1 MFDIKKFCFDYK
13 LTQVEFANIIGE
25 AQPVISHMIKGSR
38 KVRLEHI
45 EKLRAK
51 YGDVVSN
58 YLIDGEVRPARAAMI
73 SPLPTST
80 GCVSDV
86 QGAYSVEDVTEC
98 DIHCPAKLPYIKSE
112 IVQSRDINIR
122 QLIERDSGRLEYRSM
137 RELIGNDV
145 SYIQKV
151 ITGAMQPLFQPGDY
165 LFIRFLPEDAKLISG
180 AIYLVDS
187 KAYGAMVRQVYV
199 NGDKLHLHS
208 INPEFKELE
217 VHRSE
222 IYSISLVVRSLRS
235 DFNPPN
241 TPDLAEMFSKR
252 EEQMMRLLDMHDA
265 ALAEISRQNERLERE
280 RERQDKLIDKMLGK
294 I

>member
-1 MFDIKKFCFDYK
+1 MFDIKKFCFD
-13 LTQVEFANIIGE
+13 LNISQAAFGEVIGE
-25 AQPVISHMIKGSR
+25 AQSVVSHMAKGVR
-38 KVRLEHI
+38 KIRLEHI

-51 YGDVVSN
+51 YGDIVNN
-58 YLIDGEVRPARAAMI
+58 YFIDGEVRPVQPARM
-73 SPLPTST
+73 SPHHE

-86 QGAYSVEDVTEC
+86 EGAYSVEDLTGC
-98 DIHCPAKLPYIKSE
+98 DVHCPAKLPYVKSE

-122 QLIERDSGRLEYRSM
+122 QLIERDAGRLEHRSM
-137 RELIGNDV
+137 RELVGGDV
-145 SYIQKV
+145 DYIQKV
-151 ITGAMQPLFQPGDY
+151 ITGAMMPLFQPGDY
-165 LFIRFLPEDAKLISG
+165 LFIRFLPDDAKLISG

-199 NGDKLHLHS
+199 NDDKLHLHS

-241 TPDLAEMFSKR
+241 TPDMAGMFAKR
-252 EEQMMRLLDMHDA
+252 EEQMMRLLDMHDS
-265 ALAEISRQNERLERE
+265 ALKEISLQNERLERE

>member
-1 MFDIKKFCFDYK
+1 MFDIKRFCFDMGLK
-13 LTQVEFANIIGE
+13 QSELGDVIGVDQSVVSNMANGL
-25 AQPVISHMIKGSR
+25 R
-38 KVRLEHI
+38 KIRLEHI

-51 YGDVVSN
+51 YGDIVNN
-58 YLIDGEVRPARAAMI
+58 YFIDGEARPVQPARM
-73 SPLPTST
+73 SPHHE

-86 QGAYSVEDVTEC
+86 EGAYSVEDLTDC
-98 DIHCPAKLPYIKSE
+98 DVHCPAKLPYVKSE
-112 IVQSRDINIR
+112 IVQSRNINIR
-122 QLIERDSGRLEYRSM
+122 QLIERDAGRLEYRSM
-137 RELIGNDV
+137 RELVGGDV
-145 SYIQKV
+145 DYIQKV
-151 ITGAMQPLFQPGDY
+151 ITGAMMPLFQPGDY
-165 LFIRFLPEDAKLISG
+165 LFIRFLPDDAKLISG

-199 NGDKLHLHS
+199 NDDKLHLHS

-217 VHRSE
+217 LHRSE

-241 TPDLAEMFSKR
+241 TPDMAEMFSKR
-252 EEQMMRLLDMHDA
+252 EEQMMRLLDMHDS
-265 ALAEISRQNERLERE
+265 ALKEISLQNERLERE